1 MAKGSNQIIHP
12 AAAGV
17 VSVFVLLS
25 SPHMLLAGSS
35 QNVGAQNSFAAQL
48 VAQAAPAPT
57 APDVSIA
64 APVNPGQQMQQPGN
78 LPGQPP
84 GGPVERVEIRISDLH
99 EKLRIAPAQEPQ
111 FKAYADVMR
120 SNAQTMQA
128 LLQQEVQDA
137 EATAVNVLRSY
148 ERLTA
153 THAEAMTKL
162 VPIFETL
169 YISLSEDQKK
179 VADKIFQPIEQRRA
193 LRRAG

>member
-17 VSVFVLLS
+17 ASVFVLLS

-57 APDVSIA
+57 
-64 APVNPGQQMQQPGN
+64 
-78 LPGQPP
+78 
-84 GGPVERVEIRISDLH
+84 
-99 EKLRIAPAQEPQ
+99 
-111 FKAYADVMR
+111 
-120 SNAQTMQA
+120 MQA

-153 THAEAMTKL
+153 THAEAMSKL

-179 VADKIFQPIEQRRA
+179 VADKIFQPIE
-193 LRRAG
+193 

>member
-12 AAAGV
+12 AAAGI

-25 SPHMLLAGSS
+25 SPHVLVAGSS
-35 QNVGAQNSFAAQL
+35 RNAGAQNPSTAQF
-48 VAQAAPAPT
+48 VAQAAPTPT
-57 APDVSIA
+57 TPGVSTPA
-64 APVNPGQQMQQPGN
+64 LVTPGQQVQQPGN
-78 LPGQPP
+78 VPPQPP
-84 GGPVERVEIRISDLH
+84 GGPAERVETRISDFH

-120 SNAQTMQA
+120 SNAQAMQA

-137 EATAVNVLRSY
+137 EATAVNLLRSY
-148 ERLTA
+148 EQLTA
-153 THAEAMTKL
+153 THAEAMSKL

-169 YISLSEDQKK
+169 YISLSDQQKQ

-193 LRRAG
+193 PRKAG

>member
-1 MAKGSNQIIHP
+1 MAKGSNQIIHA

-25 SPHMLLAGSS
+25 SPHVLVAGSS
-35 QNVGAQNSFAAQL
+35 RNAGAQNPSTAQF
-48 VAQAAPAPT
+48 VAQAAPTPT
-57 APDVSIA
+57 TPGVSTPA
-64 APVNPGQQMQQPGN
+64 LVTPGQQVQQPGN
-78 LPGQPP
+78 VPPQPP
-84 GGPVERVEIRISDLH
+84 GGPAERVETRISDFH
-99 EKLRIAPAQEPQ
+99 EKLRITAAQEPQ
-111 FKAYADVMR
+111 FKAYADAMR
-120 SNAQTMQA
+120 SNAQAMQV

-153 THAEAMTKL
+153 THAEAMNKL

-169 YISLSEDQKK
+169 YISLSEEQKK

-193 LRRAG
+193 PRSAG